1 MSTPTWSDSETRRC
15 ANGQWY
21 SFAAIV
27 LALVI
32 LGVVFTTGYLFGK
45 SAGIKRTLAEF
56 DKQLGPAM
64 EQAMLDGGQLGIDE
78 TLKQVGPA
86 LDQYNELATALMA
99 DLQAERQRTNEF
111 AQRSAEWLYSEPRD
125 PVRAYDLLWCAA
137 GKASPL
143 DNCLQM
149 LAEGRGD

>member
-56 DKQLGPAM
+56 DNQL

-78 TLKQVGPA
+78 TLKQLGPA
-86 LDQYNELATALMA
+86 LDTYNELATALLA

-125 PVRAYDLLWCAA
+125 PMRAYDLLWCAA